1 MKIFCVGR
9 NYVDHAKELNN
20 PVPDQPL
27 IFMKPSTALL
37 QNNQDFVYPEF
48 SKEIHYEGE
57 IVIRISKTGKNIA
70 LEEAHQYFNQIA
82 FGFDFTARD
91 IQSQL
96 KQKGQPWEIAK
107 GFDGSAAI
115 GGFLSFNSS
124 LSDNNHFETYK
135 NGKQVQNGNTNE
147 MIFSYSDIIVYLS
160 KFFTLEAGD
169 IIFTGTPKGVGKVE
183 KGDVLEGVIDG
194 RKVLSCT
201 II

>member
-1 MKIFCVGR
+1 
-9 NYVDHAKELNN
+9 
-20 PVPDQPL
+20 
-27 IFMKPSTALL
+27 MKPSTALL